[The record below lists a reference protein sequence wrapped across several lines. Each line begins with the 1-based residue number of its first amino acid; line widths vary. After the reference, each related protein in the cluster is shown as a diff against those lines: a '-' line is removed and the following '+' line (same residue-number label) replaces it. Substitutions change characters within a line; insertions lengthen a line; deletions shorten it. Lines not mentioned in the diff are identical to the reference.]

1 MAGTDAPEGGGKGR
15 EFVQWPDWKIGDI
28 PALAKYVS
36 VPALDEMGL
45 PATDRYTD
53 ADPDVARS
61 IAGSIYESIL
71 ALRLRYL
78 HEPWRERQFGFRDF
92 APVQRVRYPAWV
104 RRDSGGTCLDLAIL
118 YAAALMRAQIR
129 PYLAI
134 LYPAAA
140 DAVQGG
146 QGHAF
151 VIADLRAPLTDQ
163 RWSPAA
169 PSPMELAASPDGD
182 RGSLVIRAGRELPAD
197 LLAVDPTRATT
208 NFPLRD
214 GGRST
219 KPEGFA
225 QAEAAAAR
233 YLDGNDVKL
242 CDVATARLR
251 GHAELPRPADTATP
265 AIWTRLPELPG
276 VTDYPSRQP
285 ACRRLAE
292 ARGRIVI
299 SGPAGLGK
307 STLACVRA
315 AAADGGYGWFLNA
328 ADRSTLQSQ
337 LAQAEIDQRAR
348 GYQQPLERLD
358 QVPFSELAIRRLEVS
373 DAPWVLVL
381 DNADGKPADI
391 TPLLPR
397 DIGPN
402 QTVIVTTTNPAWLD
416 EWPESAT
423 GRPATHIELDPLKDA
438 DMADLGREL
447 RDRTD
452 GSPLYYEAVRTAVTS
467 GARVPAEPEQG
478 AGLVW
483 QLAQDCLVRRPR
495 ALDLAQLIAWAPPLA
510 LPTADFAGF
519 LGPAGV
525 ADNVADLAR
534 WIANAGLV
542 RWRTQPTP
550 SVLMHRLVAA
560 RVRADERL
568 IPVSGQ
574 PPVPAPVALMAAE
587 AGQAL
592 MIRLGD
598 AESFQRLEAL
608 LGGPRD
614 PRVAARTWGLAVYG
628 IARAGEI
635 RGRSAQSSSLFEKA
649 IGLLD
654 PELDRSL
661 LSECWNGRARYL
673 KDYPPKGPQERMAAL
688 DTALAWALT
697 ARELATKAA
706 GDAAPGSRD
715 RLWDLIRAER
725 AHAMQ
730 ALTIRKRAAHIADP
744 AARKSQLAEA
754 MAMLE
759 QSEASRGEYLK
770 SLGIEDSPDVDRA
783 RFNLGGSGI
792 GLAKLSR
799 GADAERYLRAA
810 REAYE
815 GAKLLRV
822 RRYGE
827 GIALPSVAACDNG
840 IALAYYYSALF
851 LADPHRDPLDA
862 YRPVDPETRMSSLRR
877 ASNACADALRD
888 RTTLAPADRDDG
900 DAIKSDDLTI
910 KISQLRKLLSA
921 LHARAGEP
929 LRLAD
934 ACALLG
940 FPLAETSPPDLELPE
955 VLVEARDLGE
965 IIDAGTDGGAET

>member
-1 MAGTDAPEGGGKGR
+1 MAGTDAPEVGGIGR
-15 EFVQWPDWKIGDI
+15 EFVSWPDWKIGDI
-28 PALAKYVS
+28 PSLAEYVS
-36 VPALDEMGL
+36 VPALDETGL
-45 PATDRYTD
+45 RATDPYTD
-53 ADPDVARS
+53 ADPYVARY

-71 ALRLRYL
+71 ALRLKYL
-78 HEPWRERQFGFRDF
+78 HQPWREEQFGFRDF
-92 APVQRVRYPAWV
+92 TPVQRVRYPAWV

-134 LYPAAA
+134 LYPAELA
-140 DAVQGG
+140 DPARGA

-163 RWSPAA
+163 RWNPAA
-169 PSPMELAASPDGD
+169 PSPMERAASPDGE
-182 RGSLVIRAGRELPAD
+182 RGCLVIRAGHELPPY

-208 NFPLRD
+208 NFPLG
-214 GGRST
+214 GGRTSAEA
-219 KPEGFA
+219 EGFA

-233 YLDGNDVKL
+233 YLDGTDATL

-251 GHAELPRPADTATP
+251 GHAELPRPVDTATP
-265 AIWTRLPELPG
+265 AIWTRLPELPA
-276 VTDYPSRQP
+276 VTDYPSRLP
-285 ACRRLAE
+285 ACQRLAE

-358 QVPFSELAIRRLEVS
+358 QVPFGELAIRRLEVS

-402 QTVIVTTTNPAWLD
+402 QTVIVTTTNPAWLE
-416 EWPESAT
+416 EWPESGG
-423 GRPATHIELDPLKDA
+423 GRPTTHIALEPLEEA
-438 DMADLGREL
+438 DMADLDQEL
-447 RDRTD
+447 RERTD
-452 GSPLYYEAVRTAVTS
+452 GSPLFYEAVRTAVTS
-467 GARVPAEPEQG
+467 GGRVPAEPEKG

-483 QLAQDCLVRRPR
+483 QLGQDCLARHPG
-495 ALDLAQLIAWAPPLA
+495 ALDLAQLIAWAPPLTF
-510 LPTADFAGF
+510 PTADLAEL
-519 LGPAGV
+519 LGPAG
-525 ADNVADLAR
+525 AGDDLDDLGR
-534 WIANAGLV
+534 SVANAGLV
-542 RWRTQPTP
+542 RLRTRPAP

-560 RVRADERL
+560 RIREDERL

-574 PPVPAPVALMAAE
+574 PPVPAPVALMASE
-587 AGQAL
+587 AGQGL

-649 IGLLD
+649 IGFLD
-654 PELDRSL
+654 PQLDRSL
-661 LSECWNGRARYL
+661 LSECWNGRARHL
-673 KDYPPKGPQERMAAL
+673 KDHPPDDPQERMAAL

-697 ARELATKAA
+697 ARELATEAA
-706 GDAAPGSRD
+706 GEAEPGSR
-715 RLWDLIRAER
+715 RGLWDLIRAER

-744 AARKSQLAEA
+744 AARKKQLAEA

-759 QSEASRGEYLK
+759 QSEASRVEHLK

-815 GAKLLRV
+815 GAKLIRV

-827 GIALPSVAACDNG
+827 GIALPAVASCDNG

-851 LADPHRDPLDA
+851 LADSHRDARDA

-877 ASNACADALRD
+877 ASTACADALHD
-888 RTTLAPADRDDG
+888 RTLLAPADRDDG

-921 LHARAGEP
+921 FHARSSQP
-929 LRLAD
+929 LSRAD
-934 ACALLG
+934 ACTLLG
-940 FPLAETSPPDLELPE
+940 FPWAGTNVPGLRLPE
-955 VLVEARDLGE
+955 VLVEARDLGG
-965 IIDAGTDGGAET
+965 IIECRN

>member
-1 MAGTDAPEGGGKGR
+1 MAGTDAPEGGGIGR
-15 EFVQWPDWKIGDI
+15 EFVPWPDWKIGDI
-28 PALAKYVS
+28 PALAEYVS
-36 VPALDEMGL
+36 VPALDEIGL
-45 PATDRYTD
+45 PATGRYTD
-53 ADPDVARS
+53 ADPHAARS
-61 IAGSIYESIL
+61 IAAGIYASIL
-71 ALRLRYL
+71 ALRLAYL
-78 HEPWRERQFGFRDF
+78 HQPWREERFGFRDF
-92 APVQRVRYPAWV
+92 TRVQRVRYPAWV

-134 LYPAAA
+134 LYPAAG
-140 DAVQGG
+140 DPGQRG

-169 PSPMELAASPDGD
+169 PSPMEPAASPDGD

-214 GGRST
+214 GGTST
-219 KPEGFA
+219 EPEGFA
-225 QAEAAAAR
+225 RAEAAAR
-233 YLDGNDVKL
+233 YLDENDAKL

-265 AIWTRLPELPG
+265 AIWTRLPELPA
-276 VTDYPSRQP
+276 VTEYPSRQQ
-285 ACRRLAE
+285 ARQRLAQ

-299 SGPAGLGK
+299 SGPSGLGK

-358 QVPFSELAIRRLEVS
+358 QVPFSELAVRRLEVS

-402 QTVIVTTTNPAWLD
+402 QTVIVTTTNPAWLT
-416 EWPESAT
+416 EWPESAR
-423 GRPATHIELDPLKDA
+423 GRPTTHIGLDPLEEA
-438 DMADLGREL
+438 DMTDLGQGL
-447 RDRTD
+447 RDRTG
-452 GSPLYYEAVRTAVTS
+452 GSPLCYEAVRTAVAS
-467 GARVPAEPEQG
+467 GARVPAGPEQG

-483 QLAQDCLVRRPR
+483 QLAQDCLADRPR
-495 ALDLAQLIAWAPPLA
+495 ALDLARLIAWAPPLA
-510 LPTADFAGF
+510 LPTADIAGL
-519 LGPAGV
+519 LGSAAV
-525 ADNVADLAR
+525 ADDAADLAL

-542 RWRTQPTP
+542 RLGTQPARTAA
-550 SVLMHRLVAA
+550 MHRLVAA
-560 RVRADERL
+560 RIREDERL
-568 IPVSGQ
+568 VPVSGQ
-574 PPVPAPVALMAAE
+574 SPVPAPVALLAAE
-587 AGQAL
+587 AGQSL

-598 AESFQRLEAL
+598 AETFQRLEAL

-649 IGLLD
+649 IGFLD

-673 KDYPPKGPQERMAAL
+673 KDYPPKDPQQRMAAL

-706 GDAAPGSRD
+706 GDAAPGSRA

-759 QSEASRGEYLK
+759 RSEASRGEYLE

-822 RRYGE
+822 RRYGA

-840 IALAYYYSALF
+840 IALAYYYSALL
-851 LADPHRDPLDA
+851 LADPHRDPRDA

-888 RTTLAPADRDDG
+888 RTLLAPADRDDG
-900 DAIKSDDLTI
+900 DAIKSDELTI
-910 KISQLRKLLSA
+910 KISQLRKLASA
-921 LHARAGEP
+921 LHAAAGEP
-929 LRLAD
+929 LRLAA

-940 FPLAETSPPDLELPE
+940 FPWAGTSLPDLELPE

-965 IIDAGTDGGAET
+965 IIDAGTDGGPQT